1 MTRQLKVGDKVKRV
15 YPHNSRFTVGSIH
28 IVSSVM
34 QDEWDDSLQTFTVRG
49 NSGWTCVLNEDYWQL
64 IEEEIDM
71 KLKDLTVGMRVELR
85 DGTQCLVVKC
95 GVKLSLLN
103 DKGFVFERRTWHD
116 DLTSVVNGSTHDIVK
131 AWNINY
137 SSVFTADLSKPL
149 TAAPIWTR
157 KESKDVD
164 VEEAMQ
170 VLKGHYGCDVKL
182 VGG

>member
-15 YPHNSRFTVGSIH
+15 YPHNSRFTAGSIH

-49 NSGWTCVLNEDYWQL
+49 NSGWTCVFESHIWQL

-95 GVKLSLLN
+95 RVHLKLLTYLGHVWEYN
-103 DKGFVFERRTWHD
+103 IWNE
-116 DLTSVVNGSTHDIVK
+116 DLTTKVNVDIRDIMKV
-131 AWNINY
+131 WSDNHN
-137 SSVFTADLSKPL
+137 SHVSADLSKPP

>member
-1 MTRQLKVGDKVKRV
+1 MTRQLKVGDKVKRL
-15 YPHNSRFTVGSIH
+15 YPNDSRFMVGSIH
-28 IVSSVM
+28 IVDTINKGLYAG
-34 QDEWDDSLQTFTVRG
+34 QAFTVKG
-49 NSGWTCVLNEDYWQL
+49 FPDWVCVLNEDYWQL
-64 IEEEIDM
+64 IEEETDM
-71 KLKDLTVGMRVELR
+71 KLGDLEVGMRLELR

-103 DKGFVFERRTWHD
+103 DKSYAFEPRTWND
-116 DLTSVVNGSTHDIVK
+116 DLTSVVNGRTRDIVK
-131 AWNINY
+131 VWDDNHI
-137 SSVFTADLSKPL
+137 SHVSADLSKSPT
-149 TAAPIWTR
+149 TATIWTR